1 MKTTETYTIMNTNPF
16 TLEGKRVL
24 VTGASSGIGRAV
36 AVECSRLGATVIA
49 TGRNQERLDETLAML
64 AGEGHTAVPADLSA
78 TEDVERLVAECD
90 ALDGVALCSG
100 ISLVSPMQF
109 LTRGKIQKV
118 FDTNFFDPIE
128 LLRLLSKKKK
138 IKSNGSVVTIS
149 SMGGTNLFTYGRA
162 GYGASKAA
170 LDSYMKFCA
179 LELAPKSIRVN
190 TVLPAMVDTPLV
202 SLGTLSVEERAADE
216 ATYPL
221 KRYGRP
227 EEVAYAVIYLLS
239 DAASWVTGTSLVID
253 GGKSLV

>member
-1 MKTTETYTIMNTNPF
+1 MENPF
-16 TLEGKRVL
+16 SLQGKRVL

-36 AVECSRLGATVIA
+36 AVECSRLGATIIT

-100 ISLVSPMQF
+100 IGMMLPVQF
-109 LTRGKIQKV
+109 STRKKLLDV
-118 FDTNFFDPIE
+118 FDTNFLNPVE
-128 LLRLLSKKKK
+128 LLRLLLKKKK
-138 IKSNGSVVTIS
+138 VKGGASVVAIS
-149 SMGGTNLFTYGRA
+149 SMGGTHFFTI

-170 LDSYMKFCA
+170 LDSFMKFCA
-179 LELAPKSIRVN
+179 RELAAKGIRVN
-190 TVLPAMVDTPLV
+190 TVLPAMIDTPLIHR
-202 SLGTLSVEERAADE
+202 GSVTDEEHAADE